1 MTTAVLERADVTAPA
16 AEPPKNLTVRD
27 LKAGAFSRVKE
38 DFKNPA
44 DAIEILNYIDFLAQ
58 NNSMSADDLELPFLN
73 DGTKKE
79 WKLDRAET
87 TKLFFGHVEA
97 KSEELKKNVKLPDE
111 AARAAILA
119 AANTRKEASKRRIVD
134 QEKNHIRQATE
145 YYQHAQNQLGEAR
158 KMREQIELMEG
169 TDDTKRLQELVDG
182 IAATNW
188 NFHEFKNGYMF
199 FVSRSDIILRHIEPK
214 AGLNYELNCGK
225 FKLEI
230 KMDNM
235 SVRMLA
241 FERCVPAGAPFTNI
255 HPHVNT
261 SGGVCFGNGEATAA
275 EARVSGDILKMLRLL
290 DALLPNY
297 GEVPFIGIKDFKRA
311 IDYRDRLEREN
322 YGKAKEGE
330 KGAPQS
336 PEAIDD
342 QEILDDEPDFT
353 DEDIEWTGGEDE

>member
-134 QEKNHIRQATE
+134 QEKNFIRQATE

-169 TDDTKRLQELVDG
+169 TDETKRLQELVDG

-241 FERCVPAGAPFTNI
+241 FERCVLRALPSRTSTPRQ
-255 HPHVNT
+255 HVGRRMLRQRR
-261 SGGVCFGNGEATAA
+261 SHGSR
-275 EARVSGDILKMLRLL
+275 ARVSGDILKMLRLL
-290 DALLPNY
+290 DALLPELRRGAFHRNQRLQE
-297 GEVPFIGIKDFKRA
+297 G
-311 IDYRDRLEREN
+311 DRLPRPP
-322 YGKAKEGE
+322 GKRIMGRRKKAKGRAS
-330 KGAPQS
+330 KP
-336 PEAIDD
+336 
-342 QEILDDEPDFT
+342 
-353 DEDIEWTGGEDE
+353 